1 MNENKTNFISIEE
14 YAKINGKN
22 HTTVRQKCVRGT
34 FKTAI
39 KIGRNWIIDKDEEY
53 SDLRK
58 KQ

>member
-1 MNENKTNFISIEE
+1 MNENKMNFISISE
-14 YAKINGKN
+14 YAKIHKKDCSS
-22 HTTVRQKCVRGT
+22 VRYKCIRGT